1 VIALSISNGIFV
13 AMVTPFIGETINRDA
28 IARLLEFYKTKRLH
42 GVLVCGSTGE
52 AHLMS
57 KEEIKE
63 TIEIVVNFTPGNL
76 KVIAGIVR
84 SSTTEAMEIA
94 KFSEDVGADA
104 ILALTPYY
112 YSYKERGIIEHYK
125 SIRKSVDISL
135 LLYNAPLFTGYNIK
149 PELVAKM
156 LNEGIIDGIKD
167 TTTSL
172 DHLSHIL
179 LENERKDAAIFVGTS
194 LVFLPALAVG
204 VSGGILASANYAPEV
219 VLEVYE
225 NWISGKLK
233 GAHESFAKLI
243 ALSKAVEVYGIPGI
257 KAAMDIRGLPVGN
270 PRSPL
275 VELENDEKRLIRKH
289 LEKIAGITY

>member
-1 VIALSISNGIFV
+1 LSIFNGVFV
-13 AMVTPFIGETINRDA
+13 AMVTPFIGDIINRDA
-28 IARLLEFYKTKRLH
+28 IARLLEFYKIKRLQ

-52 AHLMS
+52 AHLMT

-63 TIEIVVNFTPGNL
+63 TIEAAVNFASGNL

-84 SSTTEAMEIA
+84 SSTREAIEIA
-94 KFSEDVGADA
+94 KFSEDVGVDA

-112 YSYKERGIIEHYK
+112 YSYKEEGIFEHY
-125 SIRKSVDISL
+125 RNLRRSVDIPL

-167 TTTSL
+167 TTTEL
-172 DHLSHIL
+172 DHLSHII

-194 LVFLPALAVG
+194 LVFLPALAIG
-204 VSGGILASANYAPEV
+204 VSGSILASADYAPEV

-225 NWISGKLK
+225 NWTSGKLRDS
-233 GAHESFAKLI
+233 HEAFKRLI
-243 ALSKAVEVYGIPGI
+243 ALSKVVEIYGIPGI

-275 VELENDEKRLIRKH
+275 TELEENEKRLIRKH